1 MKTRLKKSARLV
13 FAFMIATYLVP
24 MQAFA
29 ATAVRVEGTD
39 YNAAAQGNGASGGTW
54 AWDGADSMALND
66 YDGGPIS
73 ATGDLA
79 LDLTGDNTITATDN
93 AAIAVTDGD
102 LDISGDG
109 SLTASVTSNFD
120 RSGAVTVTNG
130 DINITDTTVTVEHTT
145 THGAYGICAF
155 NGDVNITDSDV
166 SATAASTS
174 SGPDFVW
181 NAAILSDCYGNGTSG
196 GNVNIVDSTVEAT
209 ATGAPRLNI
218 GIVATNE
225 NKSGAP
231 AVTIEN
237 SDVTASGPTSAI
249 ASLAWSK
256 DTPGTITITGCTI
269 VTPKDGTIIN
279 VNTDSVL
286 GFQEGMYGQ
295 MIGTGSD
302 PITSIVDESGNVNP
316 AIATSVVIEKTKPEP
331 TPTPTPE
338 PTPTP
343 APTPTPEPT
352 PTPAVVT
359 ETTASP
365 VLAAAP
371 TASIPKTADE
381 TTPWVLVGLALLAAS
396 GATVVFAVRRRACK

>member
-174 SGPDFVW
+174 SGPDFV
-181 NAAILSDCYGNGTSG
+181 
-196 GNVNIVDSTVEAT
+196 
-209 ATGAPRLNI
+209 
-218 GIVATNE
+218 
-225 NKSGAP
+225 
-231 AVTIEN
+231 
-237 SDVTASGPTSAI
+237 
-249 ASLAWSK
+249 
-256 DTPGTITITGCTI
+256 
-269 VTPKDGTIIN
+269 
-279 VNTDSVL
+279 
-286 GFQEGMYGQ
+286 
-295 MIGTGSD
+295 
-302 PITSIVDESGNVNP
+302 
-316 AIATSVVIEKTKPEP
+316 
-331 TPTPTPE
+331 
-338 PTPTP
+338 
-343 APTPTPEPT
+343 
-352 PTPAVVT
+352 
-359 ETTASP
+359 
-365 VLAAAP
+365 
-371 TASIPKTADE
+371 
-381 TTPWVLVGLALLAAS
+381 
-396 GATVVFAVRRRACK
+396 